1 LNILNGIG
9 EWETMNFLGV
19 DLGTSSVKIVVMNN
33 TGQVTA
39 SLSKDYDVSYPKV
52 GWAEQNPEDWWNAT
66 RDGIRDIIKNYNIDG
81 NSIKGIGFSGQMH
94 GLVLLDQ
101 SGKVL
106 RPAILWCDQRTQEEC
121 DYLNKEIG
129 QDKISLYTGNMAL
142 TGFTAPK
149 LLWVKKHE
157 KEIFDKIAHVLLPK
171 DYIRYRLTG
180 VFATDVSDASGML
193 MLNVKERKWSS
204 EMLDILQIKEE
215 ILPKVYE
222 SWEITGNLTKEVAEY
237 TGLTEETV
245 VVGGA
250 GDQAA
255 GAVGTGIVKSGILSV
270 ALGTSGVVFASS
282 DKYEVDD
289 ENRLHSFCHSNGK
302 WHQMGVMLSAASCL
316 KWWVEEINKD
326 APGDAFENLLTEGTE
341 APVGSNGLVF
351 LPYLMGE
358 RTPYSDPNAKGVYF
372 GLNITSSRADMTR
385 AVLEGVC
392 FGLRDSL
399 EILKSLQVPVEAVR
413 VSGGGAKSPL
423 WRQILADIFGVKVQV
438 ISSKEG
444 PAYGAAILAAVGC
457 GLYNS
462 VDEACEKLIK
472 VTATVDPIPEN
483 IEKYNRI
490 YSVYNGL
497 YPILKESFK
506 EISKLQ

>member
-1 LNILNGIG
+1 
-9 EWETMNFLGV
+9 MNFLGI
-19 DLGTSSVKIVVMNN
+19 DLGTSSVKIVIMNEE
-33 TGQVTA
+33 GRVTA
-39 SLSKDYDVSYPKV
+39 SVSKDYDVSYPKL

-66 RDGIRDIIKNYNIDG
+66 RDGIRDVIKSSNTDG
-81 NSIKGIGFSGQMH
+81 RSIKGIGFSGQMH
-94 GLVLLDQ
+94 GLVLLDKE
-101 SGKVL
+101 GNVL

-121 DYLNKEIG
+121 DYLNNEIG
-129 QDKISLYTGNMAL
+129 QDKISLCTGNKAL

-157 KEIFDKIAHVLLPK
+157 QEIFNKIDHILLPK
-171 DYIRYRLTG
+171 DYIRYKLTG

-193 MLNVKERKWSS
+193 MLDVKERKWSR
-204 EMLDILQIKEE
+204 EMLRILGIEE
-215 ILPKVYE
+215 DVLPKVYE
-222 SWEITGNLTKEVAEY
+222 SWEPTGNLTKEVAEY

-282 DKYEVDD
+282 DNYEVDA
-289 ENRLHSFCHSNGK
+289 ENRLHSFCHSNGR

-316 KWWVEEINKD
+316 KWWIEDINGNFEE
-326 APGDAFENLLTEGTE
+326 DAFEKLLAEAE
-341 APVGSNGLVF
+341 KAPVGSNGVVF

-358 RTPYSDPNAKGVYF
+358 RTPYSDPDAKGVFF
-372 GLNITSSRADMTR
+372 GLNITNSRGDMTR

-399 EILKSLQVPVEAVR
+399 EILKSLNVPVEAVR

-423 WRQILADIFGVKVQV
+423 WRQILADVFGVKVQV

-457 GLYNS
+457 GLYAT

-472 VTATVDPIPEN
+472 VTDSVDPIPEN
-483 IEKYNRI
+483 IEKYNK
-490 YSVYNGL
+490 VYNVYNKL
-497 YPILKESFK
+497 YPVLKESFK
-506 EISKLQ
+506 EINKLQ

>member
-1 LNILNGIG
+1 
-9 EWETMNFLGV
+9 MNFIGV
-19 DLGTSSVKIVVMNN
+19 DLGTSSVKIVVMNDD
-33 TGQVTA
+33 GQVTA
-39 SLSKDYDVSYPKV
+39 SLSKDYDVNYPKV
-52 GWAEQNPEDWWNAT
+52 GWAEQNPEDWWKAT
-66 RDGIRDIIKNYNIDG
+66 KEGIRDIIKDSFIDG
-81 NSIKGIGFSGQMH
+81 KTVKGIGFSGQMH
-94 GLVLLDQ
+94 GLVILDEK
-101 SGKVL
+101 GEVL

-121 DYLNKEIG
+121 DFLNNEIG

-149 LLWVKKHE
+149 LLWVRKHE
-157 KEIFDKIAHVLLPK
+157 KETFDKIAHVLLPK
-171 DYIRYRLTG
+171 DYIRYKLTG

-193 MLNVKERKWSS
+193 MLDVKERKWSK
-204 EMLDILQIKEE
+204 EMLEILDIKEE
-215 ILPKVYE
+215 VLPKVYE
-222 SWEITGNLTKEVAEY
+222 SWEITGSLTKEVAEY
-237 TGLTEETV
+237 TGLTEETA

-255 GAVGTGIVKSGILSV
+255 GAVGTGIVESGILSV

-282 DKYEVDD
+282 DNYEVD
-289 ENRLHSFCHSNGK
+289 EANRLHSFCHSNGK

-316 KWWVEEINKD
+316 KWWVEDINKD
-326 APGDAFENLLTEGTE
+326 AKGDVFEDLLKEAGE
-341 APVGSNGLVF
+341 APVGSKGVVF

-358 RTPYSDPNAKGVYF
+358 RTPYSDPNAKGVFF
-372 GLNITSSRADMTR
+372 GLNITTGREDMTR

-399 EILKSLQVPVEAVR
+399 EILKSLKVPVKAVR

-423 WRQILADIFGVKVQV
+423 WRQILADVFGVKVQV

-444 PAYGAAILAAVGC
+444 PAFGAAILAAVGC
-457 GLYNS
+457 GLYKT
-462 VDEACEKLIK
+462 VDEACNKLIK
-472 VTATVDPIPEN
+472 VTASVDPILEN
-483 IEKYNRI
+483 VEKYNKI

-497 YPILKESFK
+497 YPMLKESFK

>member
-1 LNILNGIG
+1 
-9 EWETMNFLGV
+9 MNFIGV
-19 DLGTSSVKIVVMNN
+19 DLGTSSVKIVIMNDE
-33 TGQVTA
+33 GQVVFSIT
-39 SLSKDYDVSYPKV
+39 KDYDVSYPKV

-66 RDGIRDIIKNYNIDG
+66 KDGIKELVKTSNISG
-81 NSIKGIGFSGQMH
+81 ETVKGIGFSGQMH
-94 GLVLLDQ
+94 GLVILDKK
-101 SGKVL
+101 GNVL

-121 DYLNKEIG
+121 DYLNNEIG
-129 QDKISLYTGNMAL
+129 QDKISQYTGNKAL

-157 KEIFDKIAHVLLPK
+157 EEIFNNIAHVLLPK
-171 DYIRYRLTG
+171 DYIRYKLTG

-193 MLNVKERKWSS
+193 MLDVKERKWSK
-204 EMLDILQIKEE
+204 EMLEILDIKEE
-215 ILPKVYE
+215 VLPEIYE
-222 SWEITGNLTKEVAEY
+222 SWEVTGKLTKEAAEY

-255 GAVGTGIVKSGILSV
+255 GAIGTEIVESGILSV

-282 DKYEVDD
+282 DKYEVD
-289 ENRLHSFCHSNGK
+289 ELNRLHSFCHANGR

-326 APGDAFENLLTEGTE
+326 LKVEGDAFDLLLEG
-341 APVGSNGLVF
+341 ASKSPVGSNGLVF

-358 RTPYSDPNAKGVYF
+358 RTPYSDPNAKGVFF
-372 GLNITSSRADMTR
+372 GLNITTSREDMTR

-399 EILKSLQVPVEAVR
+399 EILKSLNVPVEAIR

-457 GLYNS
+457 GLYKS
-462 VDEACEKLIK
+462 VDEACKSFINITDSINPISQN
-472 VTATVDPIPEN
+472 VT
-483 IEKYNRI
+483 KYNKI
-490 YSVYNGL
+490 YDVYNKL
-497 YPILKESFK
+497 YPALKKSFD

>member
-1 LNILNGIG
+1 MNGG
-9 EWETMNFLGV
+9 GFQMNFLGV
-19 DLGTSSVKIVVMNN
+19 DLGTSSVKIVVMDEA
-33 TGQVTA
+33 GRVIDA
-39 SLSKDYDVSYPKV
+39 VSEDYDVSYPKV

-66 RDGIRDIIKNYNIDG
+66 RNGIRNLVKKTNIDG
-81 NSIKGIGFSGQMH
+81 TTIKGIGFSGQMH
-94 GLVLLDQ
+94 GLVILDKE
-101 SGKVL
+101 GNVL
-106 RPAILWCDQRTQEEC
+106 RPSILWCDQRTQDEC

-129 QDKISLYTGNMAL
+129 QDKISQYTGNMAL

-157 KEIFDKIAHVLLPK
+157 KETFDNIAHVLLPK
-171 DYIRYRLTG
+171 DYIRYKLTG
-180 VFATDVSDASGML
+180 EFATDVSDASGML
-193 MLNVKERKWSS
+193 MLDVKERTWSR
-204 EMLDILQIKEE
+204 EMLDILQINEE
-215 ILPKVYE
+215 VLPKVYE
-222 SWEITGNLTKEVAEY
+222 SWEVTGKLTKEVAEY

-282 DKYEVDD
+282 DNYEVDD

-302 WHQMGVMLSAASCL
+302 YHQMGVMLSAASCL
-316 KWWVEEINKD
+316 KWWALDINKD
-326 APGDAFENLLTEGTE
+326 VQAEGDVFDNLLAEAFK
-341 APVGSNGLVF
+341 APVGSSGVVF

-358 RTPYSDPNAKGVYF
+358 RTPYSDPNAKGVFF
-372 GLNITSSRADMTR
+372 GLNITTSRADMTR
-385 AVLEGVC
+385 SVLEGVC

-399 EILKSLQVPVEAVR
+399 EILKSLNVPVEAVR

-438 ISSKEG
+438 INSKEG

-457 GLYNS
+457 GLYKT
-462 VDEACEKLIK
+462 VDEACENLIK
-472 VTATVDPIPEN
+472 VTDSVDPIPEN
-483 IEKYNRI
+483 VEKYNKI
-490 YSVYNGL
+490 YNVYHGL
-497 YPILKESFK
+497 YPILKDSFK
-506 EISKLQ
+506 EINKLS

>member
-1 LNILNGIG
+1 
-9 EWETMNFLGV
+9 MNFIGI
-19 DLGTSSVKIVVMNN
+19 DLGTSSVKLVIMNEA
-33 TGQVTA
+33 GQVTA

-52 GWAEQNPEDWWNAT
+52 GWAEQSPEDWWKAT
-66 RDGIRDIIKNYNIDG
+66 RDGLRELVNSSNID
-81 NSIKGIGFSGQMH
+81 SQTIKGIGFSGQMH
-94 GLVLLDQ
+94 GLVILDKE
-101 SGKVL
+101 GKVL

-121 DYLNKEIG
+121 DYLNNEIG
-129 QDKISLYTGNMAL
+129 QEKISQYTGNMAL

-149 LLWVKKHE
+149 ILWVRKHE
-157 KEIFDKIAHVLLPK
+157 KEVFDNIAHVLLPK
-171 DYIRYRLTG
+171 DYIRYKLTG

-193 MLNVKERKWSS
+193 MLDVKERKWSK
-204 EMLDILQIKEE
+204 EMLEILDIKEE
-215 ILPKVYE
+215 VLPKVYE
-222 SWEITGNLTKEVAEY
+222 SWEVTGKLTKEVAEY

-255 GAVGTGIVKSGILSV
+255 GAVGTGIVESGILSV

-282 DKYEVDD
+282 DNYEVD
-289 ENRLHSFCHSNGK
+289 EANRLHSFCHSNGK

-316 KWWVEEINKD
+316 KWWVENVNKD
-326 APGDAFENLLTEGTE
+326 TQSEGDVFDHLLEEAGK
-341 APVGSNGLVF
+341 APVGSSGIVF

-358 RTPYSDPNAKGVYF
+358 RTPYSDPNAKGVFF
-372 GLNITSSRADMTR
+372 GLNITTDRADMTR

-399 EILKSLQVPVEAVR
+399 EILKSLKVPVEAVR

-423 WRQILADIFGVKVQV
+423 WRQILADVFGVKVQV

-457 GLYNS
+457 GLYET
-462 VDEACEKLIK
+462 VDEACSKLIQ
-472 VTATVDPIPEN
+472 VTASVDPIPEN
-483 IEKYNRI
+483 VEKYNKI

-506 EISKLQ
+506 EINKLQ

>member
-1 LNILNGIG
+1 
-9 EWETMNFLGV
+9 MNFIGV
-19 DLGTSSVKIVVMNN
+19 DLGTSSVKIVIMNEA
-33 TGQVTA
+33 GQITA

-52 GWAEQNPEDWWNAT
+52 NWAEQNPEDWWTAT
-66 RDGIRDIIKNYNIDG
+66 RDGIRDLVKASNIDST
-81 NSIKGIGFSGQMH
+81 SINGIGFSGQMH
-94 GLVLLDQ
+94 GLVILDKE
-101 SGKVL
+101 GRVL

-121 DYLNKEIG
+121 DYLNNVIG

-157 KEIFDKIAHVLLPK
+157 KDTFDKIAHILLPK
-171 DYIRYRLTG
+171 DFIRYKLTG

-193 MLNVKERKWSS
+193 MLDVENRKWSKEMIEILDLKE
-204 EMLDILQIKEE
+204 EMLPE
-215 ILPKVYE
+215 VYE
-222 SWEITGNLTKEVAEY
+222 SWEVTGKLTKEVADY
-237 TGLTEETV
+237 TGLTEETA

-255 GAVGTGIVKSGILSV
+255 GAVGTGIVESGILSV

-282 DKYEVDD
+282 DNYEVD
-289 ENRLHSFCHSNGK
+289 EANRLHSFCHSNGK

-316 KWWVEEINKD
+316 KWWVEDVNKD
-326 APGDAFENLLTEGTE
+326 LDGDTFEKLLEEAGA
-341 APVGSNGLVF
+341 APVGSSGVVF

-358 RTPYSDPNAKGVYF
+358 RTPYSDPNAKGVFF
-372 GLNITSSRADMTR
+372 GLNITTRRADMTR

-399 EILKSLQVPVEAVR
+399 EILKSLKVPVEAVR

-423 WRQILADIFGVKVQV
+423 WRQILADIFGVRVQV

-457 GLYNS
+457 GLYET

-472 VTATVDPIPEN
+472 VTANVEPILEN
-483 IEKYNRI
+483 VERYNKVYR
-490 YSVYNGL
+490 VYNSL

>member
-1 LNILNGIG
+1 
-9 EWETMNFLGV
+9 MNFLGV
-19 DLGTSSVKIVVMNN
+19 DLGTSSVKIVVMNES
-33 TGQVTA
+33 GQVTA
-39 SLSKDYDVSYPKV
+39 SVSKDYDVSYPKV
-52 GWAEQNPEDWWNAT
+52 GWAEQNPEDWWTAT
-66 RDGIRDIIKNYNIDG
+66 RDGIRDLVKGSNIAG
-81 NSIKGIGFSGQMH
+81 ESIKGIGFSGQMH
-94 GLVLLDQ
+94 GLVILDKE
-101 SGKVL
+101 GNVL
-106 RPAILWCDQRTQEEC
+106 RPAILWCDQRTQDEC

-129 QDKISLYTGNMAL
+129 QDKISQYTGNMAL

-149 LLWVKKHE
+149 LLWVRKHE
-157 KEIFDKIAHVLLPK
+157 KETFDKIAHVLLPK
-171 DYIRYRLTG
+171 DYIRYKLTG

-193 MLNVKERKWSS
+193 MLDVKERKWSK
-204 EMLDILQIKEE
+204 EMLDILE
-215 ILPKVYE
+215 INEAVLPKVYE
-222 SWEITGNLTKEVAEY
+222 SWKVTGKLTKEVAEY
-237 TGLTEETV
+237 TGLTEEAV

-282 DKYEVDD
+282 DNYEVDE

-302 WHQMGVMLSAASCL
+302 YHQMGVMLSAASCL
-316 KWWVEEINKD
+316 KWWVEDINKD
-326 APGDAFENLLTEGTE
+326 VQAEGDVFDHLLAEAAN
-341 APVGSNGLVF
+341 APVGSSGVVF

-358 RTPYSDPNAKGVYF
+358 RTPYSDPNAKGVFF

-399 EILKSLQVPVEAVR
+399 EILKSLKVPVEAVR

-457 GLYNS
+457 GLYDT

-472 VTATVDPIPEN
+472 VTASVDPIAEN
-483 IEKYNRI
+483 VEKYSKV
-490 YSVYNGL
+490 YSVYNEL

-506 EISKLQ
+506 KINNLQ